1 MHLLLRADSDASIG
15 AGHVMRSL
23 ALGRRWIAGGGLATL
38 LGRVESERLR
48 QRVSDAGVVLLRKVF
63 REQLEKIE
71 RGDDPMAVVRDPAR
85 NRIID
90 VPREHKAHYTI
101 SGDFY
106 AKERAV
112 EISGQW

>member
-1 MHLLLRADSDASIG
+1 MFIAQGAIAD
-15 AGHVMRSL
+15 RTTE
-23 ALGRRWIAGGGLATL
+23 RLAT
-38 LGRVESERLR
+38 
-48 QRVSDAGVVLLRKVF
+48 SDAGVVLLRKVF

-71 RGDDPMAVVRDPAR
+71 RGEDPMAVVRDPAK
-85 NRIID
+85 NRIIN

-106 AKERAV
+106 AKDKTV